1 MPKRWSHFFLDR
13 SGTRRHI
20 GDRHILHHHPPGFI
34 SCRRCRRCKL
44 VRTKQ
49 TKNRNKRSHFSDLL
63 QIRKL
68 DSVSVCGHTI
78 GSYIHKTNKKKQHR
92 LTLHENISQVPELP
106 RLPKMS
112 KIRTVLQPH
121 LPYVYVNDIDNDR
134 DITIGNLHG
143 TMVIPFLQ
151 YSRNM
156 ITASLRF
163 WKRLV

>member
-1 MPKRWSHFFLDR
+1 MPEPSLVGDNFPTGSLLPKRWSHFFLDR

-68 DSVSVCGHTI
+68 DSMSVSVCGHTI
-78 GSYIHKTNKKKQHR
+78 GSYIHKTNKKKPTTSTY
-92 LTLHENISQVPELP
+92 LTRKYISSARVTAFAHNLKNP
-106 RLPKMS
+106 
-112 KIRTVLQPH
+112 IRPATPS
-121 LPYVYVNDIDNDR
+121 P
-134 DITIGNLHG
+134 
-143 TMVIPFLQ
+143 
-151 YSRNM
+151 
-156 ITASLRF
+156 LR
-163 WKRLV
+163 VH